1 MTDENPA
8 PGDEALSAEDP
19 SKKDSAVR
27 ESSPENAEDD
37 AAAREE
43 EEFFSRKPDL
53 FQAAVLN
60 SEARDANAQSS
71 NVRNSADG
79 SADGSAVSGGEKKA
93 GQEQTPSA
101 KTDSGEAAEG
111 SGDAGSRASG
121 GGFHI
126 DMDEVMEGLNPPKR
140 KLPLFLRSGFLASLA
155 GIGVS
160 VYLLSGMSGELTYW
174 LLASSQE
181 SAIEAGDAQNPKILD
196 AKSGALVR
204 LSGNPA
210 GSAVRFKRR
219 FVLREIVALKDVPIA
234 VERNATNKAGKKE
247 QLREAPPNLSP
258 VNVRGRLLR
267 DDALPP
273 EYTEAFGMLASR
285 RELIPEGGHFY
296 LLIQDEVPRSGFQ
309 TPALGFALLALLFF
323 NLRLFFRSL
332 FGSRRQ
338 EED

>member
-8 PGDEALSAEDP
+8 PGDEALSAEDQP
-19 SKKDSAVR
+19 KNDSEVVDAPP
-27 ESSPENAEDD
+27 ESAEDD

-53 FQAAVLN
+53 SQSAIQN
-60 SEARDANAQSS
+60 PEARDANVQ
-71 NVRNSADG
+71 NVKVRNSADG
-79 SADGSAVSGGEKKA
+79 ASGSGGEKKA
-93 GQEQTPSA
+93 GQEWASSA
-101 KTDSGEAAEG
+101 KNDGREAAEG
-111 SGDAGSRASG
+111 KGDASSSDSG

-126 DMDEVMEGLNPPKR
+126 DMEEVMEGLTPPKI

-210 GSAVRFKRR
+210 GSAVRFQKR
-219 FVLREIVALKDVPIA
+219 FVHQEIVRLCA
-234 VERNATNKAGKKE
+234 VT
-247 QLREAPPNLSP
+247 
-258 VNVRGRLLR
+258 
-267 DDALPP
+267 
-273 EYTEAFGMLASR
+273 
-285 RELIPEGGHFY
+285 
-296 LLIQDEVPRSGFQ
+296 
-309 TPALGFALLALLFF
+309 TPLY
-323 NLRLFFRSL
+323 
-332 FGSRRQ
+332 
-338 EED
+338 